1 MIYEKYIDDII
12 SIILNNRD
20 QISYGETIFN
30 LDDKKLKMYKFDEHY
45 YFSSLY
51 VEEDVDHIKYVFYQN
66 NGDLYI
72 DCIIYKNSNDL
83 EHNLNGPAIIYFYH
97 DNNKTTSKELYV
109 KNGKF
114 SRLDGPAIINYDKRG
129 IPTNKRFMVSNRE
142 FTEKQYYDT
151 IEKIKNNRKQIRMNY
166 DISTLNVYLEIASF
180 YKNEKMKQKIKDT
193 ITVKEVIEKMSQ
205 EKISKTKRR
214 IY

>member
-1 MIYEKYIDDII
+1 MIYEKYIDDIT

-20 QISYGETIFN
+20 QISYGESIFN
-30 LDDKKLKMYKFDEHY
+30 LDSKKLKMCKFNGY
-45 YFSSLY
+45 YYASLY
-51 VEEDVDHIKYVFYQN
+51 VEEDVDHITYVFYQN
-66 NGDLYI
+66 DGDLYI
-72 DCIIYKNSNDL
+72 DCIICRNSNDL
-83 EHNLNGPAIIYFYH
+83 KHNLNGPAITYFYH
-97 DNNKTTSKELYV
+97 DNNKTISREIYV

-114 SRLDGPAIINYDKRG
+114 SRLDGPAIINYDRRG
-129 IPTNKRFMVSNRE
+129 ILTNKRFMVSDRE

-166 DISTLNVYLEIASF
+166 NIFTLNAYLEIASF
-180 YKNEKMKQKIKDT
+180 YKNEKMKQKIKDV

>member
-1 MIYEKYIDDII
+1 MIYEKYIHDIT

-20 QISYGETIFN
+20 QISYGESIFN
-30 LDDKKLKMYKFDEHY
+30 LDNKKLKMCKFNGY
-45 YFSSLY
+45 YYASLY
-51 VEEDVDHIKYVFYQN
+51 VEEDVDHITYVFYQN

-72 DCIIYKNSNDL
+72 DCIICRNSNDL
-83 EHNLNGPAIIYFYH
+83 KHNLNGPAITYFYH
-97 DNNKTTSKELYV
+97 DNNKTISREIYV

-114 SRLDGPAIINYDKRG
+114 SRLDGPAIINYDRRG
-129 IPTNKRFMVSNRE
+129 ILTNKRFMVSDRE

-166 DISTLNVYLEIASF
+166 NIFTLNAYLEIASF
-180 YKNEKMKQKIKDT
+180 YKNEKMKQKIKDV